1 MTIDIEHNGT
11 RIVTEADLIALIDER
26 DRLATHAE
34 LMQRQ
39 RDFQLKQLEKA
50 EQDRIAREGWYRTL
64 LGDHYR
70 LRKERDRLAKE
81 NADYREGFDSDGC
94 TAAESC
100 CGEIK
105 GALADKIER
114 LEKELEESRNKQEEY
129 CYDLAAARKEL
140 AEVRGGRK
148 VQLGVIEFHSER
160 LNPGLTKRFY
170 SVRDGPMAT
179 GAIVDLWLMN
189 IASVLRE
196 FGYEMTIV
204 STSQPSRSTVTN
216 HAVEPEVKP

>member
-39 RDFQLKQLEKA
+39 RDFRLKQLEKA
-50 EQDRIAREGWYRTL
+50 EQDRIARERWYRTL

-114 LEKELEESRNKQEEY
+114 LEKEL
-129 CYDLAAARKEL
+129 
-140 AEVRGGRK
+140 AEQKDEV
-148 VQLGVIEFHSER
+148 
-160 LNPGLTKRFY
+160 KR
-170 SVRDGPMAT
+170 
-179 GAIVDLWLMN
+179 I
-189 IASVLRE
+189 
-196 FGYEMTIV
+196 FGYSEDEMCLARFRRRTEH
-204 STSQPSRSTVTN
+204 PS
-216 HAVEPEVKP
+216 AEPEVKP